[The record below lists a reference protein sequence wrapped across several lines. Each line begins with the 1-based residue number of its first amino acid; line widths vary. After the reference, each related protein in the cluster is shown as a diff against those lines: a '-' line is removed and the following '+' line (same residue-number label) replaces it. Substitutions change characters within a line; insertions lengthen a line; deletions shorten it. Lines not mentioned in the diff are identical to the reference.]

1 MTCHMNRGN
10 VKAIRIGRGKRHA
23 AVLSIL
29 ALLGGALATGAAKAA
44 LAECPEV
51 MPVAEVTEG
60 MMGTGYTVSEGTQ
73 PEPFSAEVLGVLE
86 NGIGPGRD
94 MIIVD
99 TSSAAI
105 DEAGG
110 IWYGMSGSPVYID
123 GKFVGALAYGL
134 TWGPSTTAGLT
145 PAEDMMKIAD
155 RPAAMGAAAG
165 PEKVKL
171 TRTMKASIARATGTS
186 QSSVGSSMKR
196 LLTPLS
202 ISGVGDRVMDEL
214 SKTIDREQ
222 LPLIPY
228 RGSSASAAP
237 APSDTPPEAGG
248 NFAAVL
254 SYGDVTLAGVGTTS
268 YVCEGKVLAFG
279 HPFNYVPE
287 GNTTAGAN
295 HADAI
300 TIVGDTM
307 GGSFKLANITGGIGT
322 VDQDRFAG
330 IRAIVGDFQTTIPVT
345 SHIEADGGLSQR
357 DGASDIVTSEYV
369 PYIAWLHALS
379 NIDFTRDEIDGG
391 SSTATWTIT
400 GTSASGPWELTRSNI
415 FTSQYDVNYETLF
428 EMQTHLYSLLNQQF
442 EDIEFTGVDFNASLE
457 DEVKQ
462 YSISHVGVS
471 TDGVAYKGVRR
482 ARVERGGT
490 VYLRVTLKPFEGGDN
505 QLVELSFELPKKVR
519 NQASIEITGG
529 ASGDYDYYC
538 FIYPEECG
546 NSQTEVDSLQD
557 LIDQFEGAPKN
568 NDLVAKLYGMRG
580 NELSEQLNTFDKV
593 ISGNSYIRIH
603 IKNGGGGVKPGE
615 G

>member
-1 MTCHMNRGN
+1 M
-10 VKAIRIGRGKRHA
+10 KAIRIGRGKRHA
-23 AVLSIL
+23 AVLSIV
-29 ALLGGALATGAAKAA
+29 ALLGGALATGSAKAA
-44 LAECPEV
+44 PAECPQV
-51 MPVAEVTEG
+51 MPVADITQG
-60 MMGTGYTVSEGTQ
+60 MMGTGYTVSEGTE
-73 PEPFSAEVLGVLE
+73 PAPFSAEVLGVLE
-86 NGIGPGRD
+86 DGIGPGRD

-99 TSSAAI
+99 TSSTAI

-110 IWYGMSGSPVYID
+110 IWYGMSGSPVYVD

-134 TWGPSTTAGLT
+134 TYGPSTIAGLT
-145 PAEDMMKIAD
+145 PAEDMLKIAD
-155 RPAAMGAAAG
+155 RPAAMGEAAG
-165 PEKVKL
+165 PENVKL

-186 QSSVGSSMKR
+186 QGSMGSSMKR

-214 SKTIDREQ
+214 SETIDREQ

-248 NFAAVL
+248 NFAAAL
-254 SYGDVTLAGVGTTS
+254 SYGDVTFAGVGTIS
-268 YVCEGKVLAFG
+268 YVCNGKVLAFG
-279 HPFNYVPE
+279 HPFNSLPE

-357 DGASDIVTSEYV
+357 DGASDIVGSEYV
-369 PYIAWLHALS
+369 PYIAWAHALS

-415 FTSQYDVNYETLF
+415 FTSQYDVNYESLF
-428 EMQTHLYSLLNQQF
+428 EMQTHLYTLLNQQF
-442 EDIEFTGVDFNASLE
+442 EDIEFTGVDFDASLE

-462 YSISHVGVS
+462 YTLLRVGVS
-471 TDGVAYKGVRR
+471 TDGVTYKNVRR
-482 ARVERGGT
+482 VRVERGGT
-490 VYLRVTLKPFEGGDN
+490 VYLRVTLKPSKGGEN
-505 QLVELSFELPKKVR
+505 QIVELSFELPKRVR
-519 NQASIEITGG
+519 NQASLEIAGG
-529 ASGDYDYYC
+529 QSGYYYDSYC

-546 NSQTEVDSLQD
+546 GFETEIDSLQG
-557 LIDQFEGAPKN
+557 LIDQFEAAPKN
-568 NDLVAKLYGMRG
+568 NDLVARLMGTNGK
-580 NELSEQLNTFDKV
+580 ELSQQLNEFDKV
-593 ISGNSYIRIH
+593 ISGNRYIRIH
-603 IKNGGGGVKPGE
+603 IKDGGGGVIPEPGK